1 MGIWG
6 THSFKY
12 ELIDG
17 DKTLFTQKEEF
28 TGIFSICVL
37 FIWIIQ
43 KTQESFINLNEVLK
57 DQVENN

>member
-28 TGIFSICVL
+28 TGILVYMC
-37 FIWIIQ
+37 FIYLDYSKDSRIIH
-43 KTQESFINLNEVLK
+43 
-57 DQVENN
+57 